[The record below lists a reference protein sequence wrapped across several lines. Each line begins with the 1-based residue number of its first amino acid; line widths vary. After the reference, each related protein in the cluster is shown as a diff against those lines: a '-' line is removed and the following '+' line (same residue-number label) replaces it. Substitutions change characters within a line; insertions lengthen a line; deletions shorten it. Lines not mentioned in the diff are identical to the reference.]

1 MIRLP
6 QSIYN
11 QIKAQARAEAPN
23 EACGYLAGS
32 DGEVQEII
40 PMKNADECPKHFSF
54 NPEEQFAAL
63 EKATARGV
71 NLFSVYHS
79 HPATPAAAAAASPV
93 TTTAITCASRYDPI
107 AAYRY
112 SFFTNRRILRM
123 TSAPAP
129 LRLGQIRRR
138 SSRRGASVGGG
149 PADENLDPTRH
160 PATIR

>member
-1 MIRLP
+1 MISLP

-40 PMKNADECPKHFSF
+40 PMKNADESPEHFSF

-63 EKATARGV
+63 EKATARAV

-79 HPATPAAAAAASPV
+79 HPATAARMSAEDIRLAYDTSITYLIYSMLTDEIKAFQFNTEKQVSETPV
-93 TTTAITCASRYDPI
+93 KIMAEPET
-107 AAYRY
+107 
-112 SFFTNRRILRM
+112 
-123 TSAPAP
+123 
-129 LRLGQIRRR
+129 
-138 SSRRGASVGGG
+138 
-149 PADENLDPTRH
+149 
-160 PATIR
+160 